1 MIIKSME
8 KMKVFIDGK
17 KTNLNALDFLR
28 FALDVKTGKIKPL
41 GDIQK

>member
-17 KTNLNALDFLR
+17 ETNLNALDFLR
-28 FALDVKTGKIKPL
+28 FALDVKTGKRKPL
-41 GDIQK
+41 GDIEE